1 MVLRHV
7 LARAGVERYCVG
19 NLLAQATKKSAC
31 KEKDGSRVHQS
42 GVFSHQGIV
51 EGGTA
56 SNRLD
61 MFVVFVSLDLLLS
74 VSIAL

>member
-1 MVLRHV
+1 MVLGSTS
-7 LARAGVERYCVG
+7 AGVGQEKSYADDS
-19 NLLAQATKKSAC
+19 LAQATKKSAC
-31 KEKDGSRVHQS
+31 KEKDGGRIHQS

-56 SNRLD
+56 GDRLD
-61 MFVVFVSLDLLLS
+61 MFVVFVSLNLLLG